1 MCTHDEA
8 IDTIASSNKR
18 MHKHGVYKMQVT
30 IKNGLYFG
38 NVVNGTFETNGNTW
52 WDASENDPRE
62 GKVNAVLKGK
72 SRMVWVNRN
81 DIVITE
87 SFAGV
92 AQTDVAEETVDEMRS
107 RIAKRFD
114 VMDKMTIGLVKG
126 TIRSLIISGAPG
138 IGKTFSLEKKLKH
151 SDEIGDI
158 SFSSIKG
165 KCSPIGLY
173 IHLWENR
180 DEDCVV
186 LLDDVDVFSNEDTLN
201 VLKAALDTGEER
213 IITWGTASNYLAERD
228 IPNNFEFKGSIV
240 FITNADIDAEID
252 RGTKL
257 APHLDALQSRSI
269 YLDLGVHTSRE
280 IMVRVEDVITK
291 TDMLQKRGLS
301 EAQVVNAL
309 EWMKEN
315 VDRLRSVSL
324 RTALY
329 LGDFINTDSDW
340 ADVAEVTLL
349 K

>member
-1 MCTHDEA
+1 
-8 IDTIASSNKR
+8 
-18 MHKHGVYKMQVT
+18 MQVT

-38 NVVNGTFETNGNTW
+38 NEYTGTFETNGTTW
-52 WDASENDPRE
+52 WDANPHDPRE
-62 GKVNAVLKGK
+62 GKVNAVIKGK
-72 SRMVWVNRN
+72 SRMVWVNKA
-81 DIVITE
+81 DFE
-87 SFAGV
+87 FHYADG
-92 AQTDVAEETVDEMRS
+92 DVAIVANTAETDEDMRS
-107 RIAKRFD
+107 RIAKRFM
-114 VMDKMTIGLVKG
+114 VMDKMANGLVKG

-138 IGKTFSLEKKLKH
+138 IGKTYTLEKKLKH
-151 SDEIGDI
+151 ADEIGEI

-180 DEDCVV
+180 ESDCVV

-213 IITWGTASNYLAERD
+213 IVSWGTASNYLAERD
-228 IPNNFEFKGSIV
+228 IPNNFEFEGSIV
-240 FITNADIDAEID
+240 FITNADIDAEVA
-252 RGTKL
+252 RGSKM

-280 IMVRVEDVITK
+280 IMMRVEDVITS
-291 TDMLQKRGLS
+291 TSMLQDRGLT
-301 EAQVVNAL
+301 EAQTVNAL
-309 EWMKEN
+309 EWMKEHTES
-315 VDRLRSVSL
+315 LRSVSL

-329 LGDFINTDSDW
+329 LADFINTDEDW

>member
-1 MCTHDEA
+1 
-8 IDTIASSNKR
+8 
-18 MHKHGVYKMQVT
+18 MQVT

-38 NVVNGTFETNGNTW
+38 NEYTGTFETNGTTW
-52 WDASENDPRE
+52 WDANPHDPRE
-62 GKVNAVLKGK
+62 GKVNAVIKGK
-72 SRMVWVNRN
+72 SRMVWVNKA
-81 DIVITE
+81 DFE
-87 SFAGV
+87 FHYEDG
-92 AQTDVAEETVDEMRS
+92 DVAIVANTAETDEDMRS
-107 RIAKRFD
+107 RIAKRFM
-114 VMDKMTIGLVKG
+114 VMDKMANGLVKG

-138 IGKTFSLEKKLKH
+138 IGKTYTLEKKLKH
-151 SDEIGDI
+151 ADEIGEI

-180 DEDCVV
+180 ESDCVV

-213 IITWGTASNYLAERD
+213 IVSWGTASNYLAERD
-228 IPNNFEFKGSIV
+228 IPNNFEFEGSIV
-240 FITNADIDAEID
+240 FITNADIDAEVA
-252 RGTKL
+252 RGSKM

-280 IMVRVEDVITK
+280 IMMRVEDVITS
-291 TDMLQKRGLS
+291 TSMLQDRGLT
-301 EAQVVNAL
+301 EAQTVNAL
-309 EWMKEN
+309 EWMKEHTES
-315 VDRLRSVSL
+315 LRSVSL

-329 LGDFINTDSDW
+329 LADFINTDEDW

>member
-1 MCTHDEA
+1 
-8 IDTIASSNKR
+8 
-18 MHKHGVYKMQVT
+18 MQVT

-38 NVVNGTFETNGNTW
+38 NVVNGTFDTNGNTW
-52 WDASENDPRE
+52 WDATENDPRE

-72 SRMVWVNRN
+72 SRMIWVDRN
-81 DIVITE
+81 DIIITE

-92 AQTDVAEETVDEMRS
+92 SQVENMEETVEEMRI
-107 RIAKRFD
+107 RIAKRFF
-114 VMDKMTIGLVKG
+114 VMSKMADGLIKG
-126 TIRSLIISGAPG
+126 TIRSLILSGAPG
-138 IGKTFSLEKKLKH
+138 IGKTFELERKLKAAH
-151 SDEIGDI
+151 EMGEIDF
-158 SFSSIKG
+158 SFIKG

-180 DEDCVV
+180 EAECVT
-186 LLDDVDVFSNEDTLN
+186 LLDDVDVFSNEDFLN
-201 VLKAALDTGEER
+201 ILKAALDTGEER
-213 IITWGTASNYLAERD
+213 VISWGTASSYLAERD

-240 FITNADIDAEID
+240 FITNTDIDAEIA
-252 RGTKL
+252 RGSKM

-280 IMVRVEDVITK
+280 IMVRVEDVITN
-291 TDMLQKRGLS
+291 TDMMQKRGLNNV
-301 EAQVVNAL
+301 QVVNAL

-329 LGDFINTDSDW
+329 LADFVNTDEEWQDL
-340 ADVAEVTLL
+340 AEVTLL

>member
-1 MCTHDEA
+1 
-8 IDTIASSNKR
+8 
-18 MHKHGVYKMQVT
+18 MQVT

-38 NVVNGTFETNGNTW
+38 NVINGTFETNGNTW
-52 WDASENDPRE
+52 WDASENDPRD

-92 AQTDVAEETVDEMRS
+92 NQIENAEETVEEMRI
-107 RIAKRFD
+107 RIAKRFT
-114 VMDKMTIGLVKG
+114 VMDKMANGLVKG

-138 IGKTFSLEKKLKH
+138 IGKTYTLEQHLKAAH
-151 SDEIGDI
+151 ENGSID
-158 SFSSIKG
+158 FSSIKG

-180 DEDCVV
+180 EEDCVV
-186 LLDDVDVFSNEDTLN
+186 LLDDVDVFSNEDVLN

-213 IITWGTASNYLAERD
+213 IVSWGTASNYLAERD

-252 RGTKL
+252 RGSKM
-257 APHLDALQSRSI
+257 APHLDALRSRSI

-280 IMVRVEDVITK
+280 IMIRVEDVITS

-301 EAQVVNAL
+301 EAQTVNAL

-329 LGDFINTDSDW
+329 LADFINTDSDW
-340 ADVAEVTLL
+340 SDVAEVTLL

>member
-1 MCTHDEA
+1 
-8 IDTIASSNKR
+8 
-18 MHKHGVYKMQVT
+18 MQVT

-38 NVVNGTFETNGNTW
+38 NEYTGTFETNGTTW
-52 WDASENDPRE
+52 WDANPHDPRE
-62 GKVNAVLKGK
+62 GKVNAVIKGK
-72 SRMVWVNRN
+72 SRMVWVNKS
-81 DIVITE
+81 DFE
-87 SFAGV
+87 FHYEDG
-92 AQTDVAEETVDEMRS
+92 DVAIVANVAETDEDMRT
-107 RIAKRFD
+107 RIAKRFM
-114 VMDKMTIGLVKG
+114 VMDKMANGLVKG

-138 IGKTFSLEKKLKH
+138 IGKTYTLEKKLKH
-151 SDEIGDI
+151 ADEIGEI

-180 DEDCVV
+180 ESDCVV

-213 IITWGTASNYLAERD
+213 IVSWGTASNYLAERD
-228 IPNNFEFKGSIV
+228 IPNNFEFEGSIV
-240 FITNADIDAEID
+240 FITNADIDAEVA
-252 RGTKL
+252 RGSKM

-280 IMVRVEDVITK
+280 IMMRVEDVITS
-291 TDMLQKRGLS
+291 TSMLQDRGLT
-301 EAQVVNAL
+301 EAQTVNAL
-309 EWMKEN
+309 EWMKEHTES
-315 VDRLRSVSL
+315 LRSVSL

-329 LGDFINTDSDW
+329 LADFINTDEDW